1 MKSYCYI
8 LLFSVTLSCLYT
20 TLSSF
25 SEEESDVIYIR
36 PVNVQC
42 PSESCLT
49 LSQFAQNTTLEHQSF
64 ILLPGNHNL
73 DTEIVVANISKVIFM
88 IPNSSL
94 VATIYCQNKAYLKFH
109 EIKHLLIVGLNFI
122 GCTNSQIISV
132 NQCTIQIQFF
142 LASKAFPE
150 DQPWIYF

>member
-64 ILLPGNHNL
+64 IFLPGNHNL

-122 GCTNSQIISV
+122 GFSILSLVFYFIIE
-132 NQCTIQIQFF
+132 F
-142 LASKAFPE
+142 LELRKEHHNPSSKYPH
-150 DQPWIYF
+150 ISN